1 MAEVCQE
8 IQEYVRKLRRRLHQV
23 PETGLQLPRT
33 AAFLQE
39 ELKALGIPFRAC
51 RNSSGI
57 VAEIQGGSGKTVA
70 LRADM
75 DGLPV
80 QEETGLPWS
89 SERPGCMHA
98 CGHDAHAAMLL
109 GAARLLK
116 EKQDTL
122 QGTVRL
128 LFQPG
133 EETMNGAKSMIR
145 EGCMEGVDTVFGT
158 HIGTLLG
165 DWIPSGTLVAMPG
178 GCLASTDC
186 FRITIRGKGTHG
198 SMPEKGVD
206 PIRTAASVLLGLDGI
221 LSREVPASQAVVL
234 TVGRIAA
241 GETSNVIPETAV
253 MEGSLRT
260 LDAAVRSF
268 VLARMEEVVNG
279 LAAAARA
286 EGTLEILE
294 SAPPVVNDAEMAALA
309 ARAAEKWL
317 PPEQVW
323 SRPVTPSMVSEDFAW
338 YLQEAPGAFLLLSA
352 PHPDPQKRAGHHN
365 NRFDIDEEVLW
376 EGAVV
381 LAQAAED
388 FLAG

>member
-1 MAEVCQE
+1 
-8 IQEYVRKLRRRLHQV
+8 
-23 PETGLQLPRT
+23 
-33 AAFLQE
+33 
-39 ELKALGIPFRAC
+39 
-51 RNSSGI
+51 
-57 VAEIQGGSGKTVA
+57 
-70 LRADM
+70 
-75 DGLPV
+75 
-80 QEETGLPWS
+80 
-89 SERPGCMHA
+89 
-98 CGHDAHAAMLL
+98 
-109 GAARLLK
+109 
-116 EKQDTL
+116 
-122 QGTVRL
+122 
-128 LFQPG
+128 
-133 EETMNGAKSMIR
+133 
-145 EGCMEGVDTVFGT
+145 
-158 HIGTLLG
+158 
-165 DWIPSGTLVAMPG
+165 
-178 GCLASTDC
+178 
-186 FRITIRGKGTHG
+186 
-198 SMPEKGVD
+198 
-206 PIRTAASVLLGLDGI
+206 
-221 LSREVPASQAVVL
+221 
-234 TVGRIAA
+234 
-241 GETSNVIPETAV
+241 

-268 VLARMEEVVNG
+268 VLARMEEVVHG